1 MVFYPFLNARNVQP
15 ADIRRQICEVYGENA
30 MSDGMVRKWVR
41 KLNKFV
47 ITCMTSREADG
58 RLQSRAATFY
68 EDRIQKL
75 VPRHDKCLDNSGNH
89 VEK

>member
-1 MVFYPFLNARNVQP
+1 
-15 ADIRRQICEVYGENA
+15 

-47 ITCMTSREADG
+47 ITCMTSRGATG
-58 RLQSRAATFY
+58 RLQSQAATFY
-68 EDRIQKL
+68 EDGMHKL
-75 VPRHDKCLDNSGNH
+75 APRHDECLDNSGNH